1 LSFPESVKFVVC
13 SCCCNVVF
21 SSCLGDV
28 DVVVAGVIV
37 VTSDVVDIA
46 NNTLVVVFVNIVVL
60 TSKFIEHFDEVKK

>member
-1 LSFPESVKFVVC
+1 
-13 SCCCNVVF
+13 
-21 SSCLGDV
+21 
-28 DVVVAGVIV
+28 VVVAGVIV